1 MLSIGGSD
9 LSDEPLEDVISQRL
23 SESLCTVNS
32 STLIVTA
39 YISVRLLVGRN
50 LCSPDE
56 VEQTRKAA
64 VSVEH
69 LSKLIPMCKMS
80 MTKVHQSTTNQH
92 RPICRKLAAIL
103 LAS

>member
-1 MLSIGGSD
+1 MLSSGGSD
-9 LSDEPLEDVISQRL
+9 LSDTPLEDVISQRL
-23 SESLCTVNS
+23 SGNLCTINS
-32 STLIVTA
+32 LTLIVTA
-39 YISVRLLVGRN
+39 YISVRLLAGRS

-64 VSVEH
+64 VSIEH
-69 LSKLIPMCKMS
+69 LSKPITMCQIS

-92 RPICRKLAAIL
+92 RPMCRKLVAIL